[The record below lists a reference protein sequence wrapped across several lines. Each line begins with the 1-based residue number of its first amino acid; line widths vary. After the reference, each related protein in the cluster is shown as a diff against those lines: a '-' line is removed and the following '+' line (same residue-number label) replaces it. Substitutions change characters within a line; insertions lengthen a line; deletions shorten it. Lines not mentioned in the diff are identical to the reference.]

1 MAVAVGTEVYNADAT
16 PVLARGCEYTQG
28 ELDHALQTRVA
39 GLLRDDAGTRDLR
52 SMISELA
59 TTDFDTRALESVLSS
74 PAIPL
79 PAWRVGEALAEAYI
93 VDHRQC
99 EFPWPGG
106 RDLKNPASSPAGT
119 DLVGFQQ
126 TGESTRFAFGEVK
139 TSEQEEWPPSAVTGR
154 HGLADQLSQLR
165 DSYPVKCALVRYL
178 GFHAMT
184 AAWRPRF
191 LTAAKRF
198 FSDPGDVSLF
208 GVLIRDVQPKH
219 QDLSGKATSLATG
232 CPGATSIELRAL
244 YLPTHTIG
252 TLAVAAVRVSR
263 VKDE

>member
-1 MAVAVGTEVYNADAT
+1 MAVAVGTEVYNADAP
-16 PVLARGCEYTQG
+16 PVLARGCEYSQG
-28 ELDHALQTRVA
+28 DLDHALHTRVA

-52 SMISELA
+52 SMMSELA
-59 TTDFDTRALESVLSS
+59 STDFDPRALEAVLT
-74 PAIPL
+74 PAITNL
-79 PAWRVGEALAEAYI
+79 PAWRVGEALAEAYV

-106 RDLKNPASSPAGT
+106 RDLKNPTSSPAGT

-126 TGESTRFAFGEVK
+126 TGDSTRFAFGEVK
-139 TSEQEEWPPSAVTGR
+139 TSEQGAWPPSVVTGR
-154 HGLADQLSQLR
+154 HGLADQLRQLR
-165 DSYPVKCALVRYL
+165 DSSPVKSALVRYL
-178 GFHAMT
+178 GFHSIT

-198 FSDPGDVSLF
+198 LSDPSDVSLF
-208 GVLIRDVQPKH
+208 GVLIRDVQPKP

-232 CPGATSIELRAL
+232 CPGTTAIELRAL
-244 YLPTHTIG
+244 YLPTHTIA
-252 TLAVAAVRVSR
+252 TLASAAERASR